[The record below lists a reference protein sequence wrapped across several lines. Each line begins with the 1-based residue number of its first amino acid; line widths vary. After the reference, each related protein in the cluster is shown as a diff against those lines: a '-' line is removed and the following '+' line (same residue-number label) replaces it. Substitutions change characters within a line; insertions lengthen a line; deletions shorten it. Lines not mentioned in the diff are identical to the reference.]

1 MIVGIIIFLSFIALA
16 VLGIR
21 ALDKESVEYKNRLK
35 NSIGRNHAFYVF
47 SHGCGGDIHF
57 DEKNENEIYETLKSL
72 YEEFSVMTF
81 PCINASDDS
90 HLAEI
95 KIFVN
100 ENYKTKVIGYVTKNK
115 VVFEGKSYSFSKVA

>member
-1 MIVGIIIFLSFIALA
+1 MIVGIIVFLSFIALA

-21 ALDKESVEYKNRLK
+21 ALDKESAEYENRLK
-35 NSIGRNHAFYVF
+35 DSIGRNHAFYVF